1 MAFFREPPPERG
13 PTATASGLT
22 VDGSTQFLAIT
33 LPGRES
39 VLYPLLLALVKDTG
53 FQLEPS
59 NRKWWLRDKHRVLEF
74 LARHLPDLR
83 EKYRAQ
89 FTASFQQR
97 TAHLQFAKLAASASG
112 TPGNFEVSLELS
124 APAAD
129 EAALRAALARGQ
141 PYIETPSAL
150 VLVNPE
156 LVGRLAAA
164 QQALGGPPA
173 GHAPLARFRRTM
185 TAAELPATESL
196 LESLA
201 VPFETPATWKSRSE
215 SLRHLDRLA
224 PAPLPPDLARRL
236 REYQRIGVAW
246 LWHLWTN
253 KLGGVLADEMGLGK
267 TAQALALL
275 QCLYRPTHLA
285 ELTNQP
291 SLVVAPAGLLGN
303 WRREAATWAP
313 ALRAFTHH
321 GTERLTTSEQIAS
334 HQIVFT
340 SYGTLARD
348 IELFA
353 AGDWAVVIA
362 DEAQHAKNRRTHAAR
377 ALRALRA
384 RTRYALTGTPLENSF
399 EDLRALFDFLL
410 PGYLASAKGSPGL
423 PAADRA
429 AADTDLRR
437 RAAPYVLRRTKALV
451 APELPPKIEQTI
463 FCEFE
468 PRQADLYAKTRER
481 ARAAFFQLA
490 MGNASDGRLRMAA
503 FEELLRLRQVCA
515 DPRLLDPEFA
525 DGDSAKLRALRELL
539 DEAVDGGHRALVFSQ
554 FTSVLDLIE
563 PALAAAGLPALRLD
577 GSTPPRDRLEICDRF
592 NADPSYPVL
601 LISLKA
607 GGTGLN
613 LTGADTVIHF
623 DPWWNPAVEA
633 QATDRAHRLGQTRT
647 VTNYKLIAAGTVEER
662 VLALQQS
669 KAGLLADFFEESG
682 AAFEKISLADVRQ
695 LLED

>member
-1 MAFFREPPPERG
+1 MSLFREPSSERG
-13 PTATASGLT
+13 PSVAATGLV
-22 VDGSTQFLAIT
+22 VDGSTQFLTLT
-33 LPGRES
+33 LPGRGS
-39 VLYPLLLALVKDTG
+39 VAYPELLVLVKDAG

-59 NRKWWLRDKHRVLEF
+59 NRKWWLRDRHRVLEF
-74 LARHLPDLR
+74 LAQHLPSLR

-89 FTASFQQR
+89 FTPGFQQR
-97 TAHLQFAKLAASASG
+97 TANLQFAKLTATASG
-112 TPGNFEVSLELS
+112 ASDNFEVSVELS
-124 APAAD
+124 GPDVD

-141 PYIETPSAL
+141 PYIETAHGL
-150 VLVNPE
+150 VLVNPDI
-156 LVGRLAAA
+156 VRRLATA

-173 GHAPLARFRRTM
+173 GHAPLARFKRTM
-185 TAAELPATESL
+185 SAAELPATESL

-224 PAPLPPDLARRL
+224 RAPLPPDLARCL
-236 REYQRIGVAW
+236 REYQRVGVAW
-246 LWHLWTN
+246 LWHLWSN

-275 QCLYRPTHLA
+275 QCLHRPKALDG
-285 ELTNQP
+285 LTGAP

-303 WRREAATWAP
+303 WRREAAAWAP
-313 ALRAFTHH
+313 SLRALTHH
-321 GTERLTTSEQIAS
+321 GANRLAS
-334 HQIVFT
+334 AEEAAAYHVVFT
-340 SYGTLARD
+340 SYATLARD
-348 IELFA
+348 AELFTSIEWA
-353 AGDWAVVIA
+353 AVIA

-384 RTRYALTGTPLENSF
+384 HSRYALTGTPLENSF
-399 EDLRALFDFLL
+399 DDLRSLFDFIL
-410 PGYLASAKGSPGL
+410 PGYLGAGTALRDTSAGRT
-423 PAADRA
+423 AADA
-429 AADTDLRR
+429 ELRR

-451 APELPPKIEQTI
+451 APELPPKIEQTV
-463 FCEFE
+463 FCEIE
-468 PRQADLYAKTRER
+468 ARQADLYAKTRER

-490 MGNASDGRLRMAA
+490 MGNVSDGRLRFAA

-525 DGDSAKLRALRELL
+525 AADSAKLRALRELL

-554 FTSVLDLIE
+554 FTTVLDLIE
-563 PALAAAGLPALRLD
+563 PELNAAGLPCLRLD

-592 NADPSYPVL
+592 NADPAFPVL
-601 LISLKA
+601 LVSLKA

-633 QATDRAHRLGQTRT
+633 QATDRAHRLGQKRT
-647 VTNYKLIAAGTVEER
+647 VTSYKLIAAGTVEER

-669 KAGLLADFFEESG
+669 KAGLLEDFFEESG
-682 AAFEKISLADVRQ
+682 AALEKISLADVQ
-695 LLED
+695 KLLED

>member
-1 MAFFREPPPERG
+1 MSLFRESTPAPG
-13 PTATASGLT
+13 SSAGSNGLV
-22 VDGSTQFLAIT
+22 VDGSTQFLTIT

-39 VLYPLLLALVKDTG
+39 AVYPTLLALVKDAG

-59 NRKWWLRDKHRVLEF
+59 NRKWWLRDRHRVLEF

-89 FTASFQQR
+89 FTAGFQQR
-97 TAHLQFAKLAASASG
+97 TAQVQFAKVSAAASG
-112 TPGNFEVSLELS
+112 TGGEFEISLELS

-141 PYIETPSAL
+141 PYVETPGGL
-150 VLVNPE
+150 VLVNPDI
-156 LVGRLAAA
+156 VRRLASA
-164 QQALGGPPA
+164 QQALGGPAA
-173 GHAPLARFRRTM
+173 GHAPLARYRRTM

-215 SLRHLDRLA
+215 SLRQLDRLA
-224 PAPLPPDLARRL
+224 PAPLPPELSRRL
-236 REYQRIGVAW
+236 REYQRVGIAW
-246 LWHLWTN
+246 LWHLWSN

-267 TAQALALL
+267 TAQAIALL
-275 QCLYRPTHLA
+275 QCLHRPQSLA
-285 ELTNQP
+285 EISPAP

-303 WRREAATWAP
+303 WRREVATWAP
-313 ALRAFTHH
+313 TLRAFTHH
-321 GTERLTTSEQIAS
+321 GTQRLATAEDAPGYD
-334 HQIVFT
+334 IVFT
-340 SYGTLARD
+340 SYATLARD
-348 IELFA
+348 AELLTAIEWA
-353 AGDWAVVIA
+353 AIIA

-377 ALRALRA
+377 ALRGLRA
-384 RTRYALTGTPLENSF
+384 RSRFALTGTPLENSF
-399 EDLRALFDFLL
+399 DDLRSLFDFIL
-410 PGYLASAKGSPGL
+410 PGYLATSAAPRDTSAAGRE
-423 PAADRA
+423 AADA
-429 AADTDLRR
+429 ALRR
-437 RAAPYVLRRTKALV
+437 RAAPYMLRRTKALV
-451 APELPPKIEQTI
+451 APELPPKIEQTV
-463 FCEFE
+463 FCEIE
-468 PRQADLYAKTRER
+468 ARQAELYAQTREK

-515 DPRLLDPEFA
+515 DPRLLNAELTA
-525 DGDSAKLRALRELL
+525 QDSAKLRALRELL
-539 DEAVDGGHRALVFSQ
+539 DQAVDGGHRALVFSQ

-563 PALAAAGLPALRLD
+563 PALAEAGLPCLRLD
-577 GSTPPRDRLEICDRF
+577 GATPPRDRLEICDRF
-592 NADPSYPVL
+592 NGDPAYPVL

-633 QATDRAHRLGQTRT
+633 QATDRAHRLGQKRT
-647 VTNYKLIAAGTVEER
+647 VTSYKLIAAGTVEER

-682 AAFEKISLADVRQ
+682 AALEKISLADMRQ

>member
-1 MAFFREPPPERG
+1 MSLFRESSAPSG
-13 PTATASGLT
+13 PTAGSAGLV
-22 VDGSTQFLAIT
+22 VDGSLQFLAIT

-39 VLYPLLLALVKDTG
+39 VVYAELLALVKEAG

-59 NRKWWLRDKHRVLEF
+59 NRKWWLRDRHRVLEF

-89 FTASFQQR
+89 FTSGFQQR
-97 TAHLQFAKLAASASG
+97 TATLQFAKLSASASNTG
-112 TPGNFEVSLELS
+112 SNFEVSLELS
-124 APAAD
+124 APEAD

-141 PYIETPSAL
+141 PYIETPRGL
-150 VLVNPE
+150 VLVNPDI
-156 LVGRLAAA
+156 LKRLASA
-164 QQALGGPPA
+164 QQALGGPAA
-173 GHAPLARFRRTM
+173 GNTPLARFRRTM
-185 TAAELPATESL
+185 TAVELPATESL

-201 VPFETPATWKSRSE
+201 VPLETSATWKSRSE
-215 SLRHLDRLA
+215 SLRQIDRLA
-224 PAPLPPDLARRL
+224 PAPLPPELSRRL
-236 REYQRIGVAW
+236 REYQRVGVAW
-246 LWHLWTN
+246 LWHLWSN

-275 QCLYRPTHLA
+275 QCLHRPTSLA
-285 ELTNQP
+285 ELAKTP

-303 WRREAATWAP
+303 WRREAAAWAP
-313 ALRAFTHH
+313 TLRAFTHH
-321 GTERLTTSEQIAS
+321 GAERLASAEQAS
-334 HQIVFT
+334 AYDIIFT
-340 SYGTLARD
+340 SYATLARD
-348 IELFA
+348 AELLTAIEWTVA
-353 AGDWAVVIA
+353 IA

-384 RTRYALTGTPLENSF
+384 RSRYALTGTPLENSF
-399 EDLRALFDFLL
+399 DDLRSVFEFIL
-410 PGYLASAKGSPGL
+410 PGYLATGEALRDTSAAGKDAGD
-423 PAADRA
+423 AA
-429 AADTDLRR
+429 LRR

-451 APELPPKIEQTI
+451 APELPPKIEQTVY
-463 FCEFE
+463 CEIE
-468 PRQADLYAKTRER
+468 TRQAGLYAQTRER

-490 MGNASDGRLRMAA
+490 MGNASDGRLRLAA

-515 DPRLLDPEFA
+515 DPRLIDPEFA
-525 DGDSAKLRALRELL
+525 ADDSAKLRALRELL

-563 PALAAAGLPALRLD
+563 PALAEAGLPSLRLD

-592 NADPSYPVL
+592 NADPAYPVL

-633 QATDRAHRLGQTRT
+633 QATDRAHRLGQKRT
-647 VTNYKLIAAGTVEER
+647 VTSYKLIAAGTVEER

-682 AAFEKISLADVRQ
+682 AALEKISLADMRQ

>member
-1 MAFFREPPPERG
+1 MSLFREPSPAHSPS
-13 PTATASGLT
+13 TTTTGLM
-22 VDGSTQFLAIT
+22 VDGSTQFLTIS

-39 VLYPLLLALVKDTG
+39 AVYAELLALVKDAG

-59 NRKWWLRDKHRVLEF
+59 NRKWWLRDRHRVLEF
-74 LARHLPDLR
+74 LARHLTNLR
-83 EKYRAQ
+83 EKFRAQ
-89 FTASFQQR
+89 FTAGFQQR
-97 TAHLQFAKLAASASG
+97 TANLQFAKLTATASG
-112 TPGNFEVSLELS
+112 TSENFEVSLELS
-124 APAAD
+124 GPDVD
-129 EAALRAALARGQ
+129 EAAVRAALARGQ
-141 PYIETPSAL
+141 PYIETPRGL

-156 LVGRLAAA
+156 IVTRLAAA

-173 GHAPLARFRRTM
+173 GHAPLARFKRTM

-201 VPFETPATWKSRSE
+201 VPLETPATWKSRSE
-215 SLRHLDRLA
+215 SLRQLDRLA
-224 PAPLPPDLARRL
+224 PAPLPPELSKRL
-236 REYQRIGVAW
+236 REYQRVGVAW
-246 LWHLWTN
+246 MWHLWSN

-275 QCLYRPTHLA
+275 QCLHRPKALDD
-285 ELTNQP
+285 LTSAP

-303 WRREAATWAP
+303 WRREAAAWVP
-313 ALRAFTHH
+313 SLRAFTHH
-321 GTERLTTSEQIAS
+321 GAERLTTAEEAATYNV
-334 HQIVFT
+334 VFT
-340 SYGTLARD
+340 SYATLARD
-348 IELFA
+348 AEIFTSIKWA
-353 AGDWAVVIA
+353 AVIA

-377 ALRALRA
+377 ALRTLHAHA
-384 RTRYALTGTPLENSF
+384 RFALTGTPLENSF
-399 EDLRALFDFLL
+399 DDLRSVFDFIL
-410 PGYLASAKGSPGL
+410 PGYLGTNAAPRDTSAAG
-423 PAADRA
+423 RA
-429 AADTDLRR
+429 ASDAELRR

-451 APELPPKIEQTI
+451 APELPPKIEQTV
-463 FCEFE
+463 FCEIE
-468 PRQADLYAKTRER
+468 ARQADLYAKTRER

-490 MGNASDGRLRMAA
+490 MGNASDGRLRFAA

-515 DPRLLDPEFA
+515 DPRLIDPEFA
-525 DGDSAKLRALRELL
+525 AADSAKLRALRELL

-563 PALAAAGLPALRLD
+563 PELNAAGLPCLRLD
-577 GSTPPRDRLEICDRF
+577 GSTPPRDRLDICDRF
-592 NADPSYPVL
+592 NADPTFPVL

-633 QATDRAHRLGQTRT
+633 QATDRAHRLGQKRT
-647 VTNYKLIAAGTVEER
+647 VTSYKLIAAGTVEER

-682 AAFEKISLADVRQ
+682 AALEKISLADVQ
-695 LLED
+695 KLLED